1 MFHHVSSILID
12 VHHQFSLC
20 IVLVE
25 RLGSGLS
32 APTAPTSEDCSRV
45 SLPHSSL
52 LQHEITWRCIK
63 TPCKFKYPQNCYR
76 FFFLLSFLRVLGFST
91 YWKVYIKKIY
101 LLELR
106 QEDLPLKLRQEDLL
120 SKASSRRFAF

>member
-1 MFHHVSSILID
+1 MGHCAFQSMSSHGKEMKESKVYVVGLEKHGD
-12 VHHQFSLC
+12 V
-20 IVLVE
+20 
-25 RLGSGLS
+25 
-32 APTAPTSEDCSRV
+32 
-45 SLPHSSL
+45 
-52 LQHEITWRCIK
+52 K
-63 TPCKFKYPQNCYR
+63 TPYKFKYPQNCYR
-76 FFFLLSFLRVLGFST
+76 CFFLLSFLWVLGFST